1 MGSSTI
7 IDILGSMIVGGML
20 MLILWQMNDSAAKNL
35 YNFGGE
41 LILQQNLATT
51 SEVIEYDFR
60 KIGYCENWAK
70 IVDPSNSIL
79 LADSDKIQ
87 YLTDIYPDGDP
98 DGVIDTLFY
107 RLGPVS
113 ELSSTAN
120 PRDRYLY
127 RVINSEEPKKINL
140 GVTQFHL
147 IYYDAFGD
155 TIPFPITY
163 PVDTKTINSVEINLS
178 VENVAAYDT
187 AYSSAL
193 WRQIRLISRNLKER

>member
-7 IDILGSMIVGGML
+7 IDILGSLIVGGML
-20 MLILWQMNDSAAKNL
+20 MLILWQMNDSATKNL
-35 YNFGGE
+35 YNYGGE
-41 LILQQNLATT
+41 LILQQNLSTT
-51 SEVIEYDFR
+51 SEVLEYDFR

-70 IVDPSNSIL
+70 IVDPTNSIL
-79 LADSDKIQ
+79 LADSDKIMF
-87 YLTDIYPDGDP
+87 LTDIYPDGDP
-98 DGVIDTLFY
+98 DGLIDTLFY
-107 RLGPVS
+107 KLGMVA
-113 ELSSTAN
+113 ELSSTPN

-127 RVINSEEPKKINL
+127 RIINNEEPKKINL

-147 IYYDAFGD
+147 VYYDAFGD
-155 TIPFPITY
+155 TIPFPISY

-187 AYSSAL
+187 AYSSAI